1 MSVDEWGAGWVDP
14 LQASAPV
21 AGRETLLHEAEACAK
36 WLDVDLW
43 GWQRHVLSVALERDE
58 DRWARQRVI
67 IQVCRQ
73 TGKSTLLATRMILG
87 LLRGERMALAAQ
99 RRSAATDL
107 WDIIV
112 DTVLE
117 HVPES
122 QVRARRSFGKERVYV
137 TTEHG
142 RASLEVI
149 TASKTAARARTFDV
163 LIIDEAAFISPEF
176 LAAIR
181 PTRLTAESPQFW
193 FVSSAGDDGAI
204 AWRSEL
210 SAAERAGDDV
220 ALFRW
225 GALPDDD
232 WASED
237 VWRAAIPT
245 IEQPGG
251 VQIAALREDW
261 EALTPMSFAREYLSI
276 GSTDKPAAIPLKDW
290 RSCLGDVGQ
299 VPIGMGTHLGI
310 DVAPDGSSAAIAAA
324 WRDHEHN
331 LCAALLIAGIGDNW
345 LPGKLTETIRRY
357 RPGAI
362 VLDHFCPARHL
373 VEPLR
378 RGGQPVITTQTW
390 AYSAACASLAQ
401 LCADQGIRIDPSP
414 DLAEA
419 HAAGVRRPIGRAWGV
434 GRREGGKPVQP
445 LVAMALAVGNLHAST
460 SDRPVHRFDFAAAA
474 TG

>member
-1 MSVDEWGAGWVDP
+1 MSDGEWGRGWVEP
-14 LQASAPV
+14 LQASAA
-21 AGRETLLHEAEACAK
+21 AGRETLLAEAEECAQH
-36 WLDVDLW
+36 LGVELW
-43 GWQRHVLSVALERDE
+43 GWQRHVLSVALERED
-58 DRWARQRVI
+58 DRWARHRVI

-107 WDIIV
+107 WDLIV
-112 DTVLE
+112 DTILE
-117 HVPES
+117 VMPADK
-122 QVRARRSFGKERVYV
+122 VRARRSFGKERVYV
-137 TTEHG
+137 TTAYG

-163 LIIDEAAFISPEF
+163 LVIDEAAFISTEF

-193 FVSSAGDDGAI
+193 FVSSAGDDGAL
-204 AWRSEL
+204 AWRNEL
-210 SAAERAGDDV
+210 AAAERAGDDV
-220 ALFRW
+220 AVFRW
-225 GALPDDD
+225 GASPDDD

-237 VWRAAIPT
+237 VWRRAIPT

-251 VQIAALREDW
+251 VQLEALREDW
-261 EALTPMSFAREYLSI
+261 EALTTQDFAREYLSI
-276 GSTDKPAAIPLKDW
+276 GSTDKPAAIPLADW
-290 RSCLGDVGQ
+290 RACHAEVGQ
-299 VPIGMGTHLGI
+299 IPIGMGTHLGI

-324 WRDHEHN
+324 WRDQQQQ
-331 LCAALLIAGIGDNW
+331 LCGALLISGIGDNW
-345 LPGKLTETIRRY
+345 LPGKLTETIRRF

-373 VEPLR
+373 VEPLQ

-401 LCADQGIRIDPSP
+401 LCADRTIRIDVAP
-414 DLAEA
+414 DLEA
-419 HAAGVRRPIGRAWGV
+419 AQAAAQRRPIGRAWGI
-434 GRREGGKPVQP
+434 GRRPGGQPTQP
-445 LVAMALAVGNLHAST
+445 LVALALAVGNLHAST
-460 SDRPVHRFDFAAAA
+460 SDRPVHHFDFAQA
-474 TG
+474 G